1 MKAMKVK
8 NFEVFFLIH
17 HVTCHECT
25 LREAIFGLL
34 MDGINNQKGLS
45 WVQTVLGKLHSMEQS
60 IYYGLH

>member
-1 MKAMKVK
+1 MKKI
-8 NFEVFFLIH
+8 EVFFLIH

-45 WVQTVLGKLHSMEQS
+45 WVQMVLGKLRSME
-60 IYYGLH
+60 